1 MLTSRAN
8 RLLSLS
14 AQTPAPT
21 AKTNPPHKSTETAP
35 SPPPA
40 AAQPKPEKPQ
50 MPGADQLTLLIQT
63 HMVALSQ
70 AMLTGNYT
78 VLHALGAPSFQQAN
92 SPQKLAETFSGFRT
106 HNIDLT
112 PIILYPPVLSGPPAM
127 DDNGMVHVTGSYK
140 TQPQQVD
147 FDLMFQPV
155 AGAWRLFSI
164 SAKTTPSPVPS
175 TQPNPAPPAP
185 APTKGVDKK

>member
-1 MLTSRAN
+1 TSKA
-8 RLLSLS
+8 S
-14 AQTPAPT
+14 
-21 AKTNPPHKSTETAP
+21 PPHKSTETAP

-40 AAQPKPEKPQ
+40 AAQPTPEKPS

-70 AMLTGNYT
+70 ALLTGNYT
-78 VLHALGAPSFQQAN
+78 VLHALGAPSFQQSN
-92 SPQKLAETFSGFRT
+92 TPQKLADTFGGFRT

-112 PIILYPPVLSGPPAM
+112 PIILYPPVLSGPPTM
-127 DDNGMVHVTGSYK
+127 DDKGMVHVAGSYK
-140 TQPQQVD
+140 TQPQEVD

-164 SAKTTPSPVPS
+164 AEKTTPSQPPP
-175 TQPNPAPPAP
+175 TKPNPAPPTAAP
-185 APTKGVDKK
+185 SKSVDKK